1 MTDTLYEHPDVVATR
16 EPARPRR
23 SRGHR
28 VAAITLIVLGVYLV
42 ALPFALSLFSRTR
55 DAEALSDRYRGFAT
69 EAGLAQ
75 FSANTEQ
82 VVDGGEQL
90 LDEGLPGLADDLGM
104 SDAEFAAYVDA
115 NYPAVAVYRHRAPEV
130 FGYLTPAVAQTAS
143 QAENVSDADDFPVPG
158 VPVTVGPWALIA
170 GGVLVIGAGA
180 WLLVGG
186 RRVATALAVV
196 AGIGLV
202 AAPLVLRWP
211 HETDAAEQVAEA
223 ARIAFT
229 PAVAEAT
236 VSDTYMTDAAVLEL
250 NEAMIPEIGR
260 RLGLTRA
267 EMEAKVARELPAASA
282 VPAGL
287 AEGALTRRP
296 RAVAEP
302 AAVHGRVPQRRRHAL
317 PGVALA
323 LHRPRRAGA
332 DGRRR
337 PQPGR
342 AAALAAGD
350 VEAAQ
355 ACGAR
360 AERGPPGR
368 DLEHRERAG
377 RELPPQLLE
386 CGLVSVTGQR
396 RGEVLQAGVVPDH
409 QHRPDRRVDP
419 RRRVRMEAADAP

>member
-1 MTDTLYEHPDVVATR
+1 MTDTLFERPDVVATP

-23 SRGHR
+23 PRRHR

-42 ALPFALSLFSRTR
+42 AMPFALSLFSRTR
-55 DAEALSDRYRGFAT
+55 DAEALSDRYRDFAT
-69 EAGLAQ
+69 EAGLAE

-90 LDEGLPGLADDLGM
+90 LDEGLPGFAEDLGM

-170 GGVLVIGAGA
+170 GGLLLVGAGA
-180 WLLVGG
+180 WLLLGG
-186 RRVATALAVV
+186 HRVAITLAVV

-250 NEAMIPEIGR
+250 NEAMLPEIGR
-260 RLGLTRA
+260 QLGLTRA
-267 EMEAKVARELPAASA
+267 EMEAKVARELPAASRFLRDWPKELS
-282 VPAGL
+282 PAGHEL
-287 AEGALTRRP
+287 SQSQLQYMDEFHNADATPYR
-296 RAVAEP
+296 
-302 AAVHGRVPQRRRHAL
+302 AL
-317 PGVALA
+317 PWLFIVPGAVG
-323 LHRPRRAGA
+323 AG
-332 DGRRR
+332 GRRR

-342 AAALAAGD
+342 AADLRRR
-350 VEAAQ
+350 EP
-355 ACGAR
+355 
-360 AERGPPGR
+360 RGGSGVRRPGR
-368 DLEHRERAG
+368 ASAHSVGTSSTASVPVGNFLRNCSSAASSASPASAAVRSS
-377 RELPPQLLE
+377 RP
-386 CGLVSVTGQR
+386 GL
-396 RGEVLQAGVVPDH
+396 
-409 QHRPDRRVDP
+409 
-419 RRRVRMEAADAP
+419 